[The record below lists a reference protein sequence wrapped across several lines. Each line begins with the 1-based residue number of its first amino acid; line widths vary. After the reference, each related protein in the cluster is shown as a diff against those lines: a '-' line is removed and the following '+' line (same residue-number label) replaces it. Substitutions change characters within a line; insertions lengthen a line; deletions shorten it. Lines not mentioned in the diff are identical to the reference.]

1 MDWTTAIGFFAAF
14 ITTAAYLPQSIK
26 TIKTKH
32 TKDLSFLMIL
42 FQVIGQSSWL
52 TYGILRAD
60 IVIILAN
67 TLSLLLAAVIL
78 VYKIRF
84 G

>member
-52 TYGILRAD
+52 AYGIMRAD

-67 TLSLLLAAVIL
+67 TLSLLLAIIIL

>member
-26 TIKTKH
+26 TIKTRH

-52 TYGILRAD
+52 TYGLLRDD

>member
-26 TIKTKH
+26 TIRTKH

-52 TYGILRAD
+52 AYGIIRTD

>member
-52 TYGILRAD
+52 TYGIMRAD